1 MKPLARI
8 VAQATSG
15 LAPKFVLMT
24 PVDAVTRVAD
34 KTGWALSDVDLFELN
49 EAFAVQAV
57 AVLNELGIDPA
68 KVNVHGG
75 AVALGH
81 AIGSSGG
88 RVLTTL
94 LYALAR
100 RRATRGIA
108 TLCLGGGNG
117 VALAV
122 ERLS

>member
-1 MKPLARI
+1 MARI
-8 VAQATSG
+8 VGQATSG

-24 PVDAVTRVAD
+24 PVEAVRRVA
-34 KTGWALSDVDLFELN
+34 KKVGWDLEDVDLFELN

-57 AVLNELGIDPA
+57 AVLNELGIDPQR
-68 KVNVHGG
+68 VNVNGG

-81 AIGSSGG
+81 AIGSSGA

-94 LYALAR
+94 LYALQR
-100 RRATRGIA
+100 RHLKRGIA

-117 VALAV
+117 VAVAV
-122 ERLS
+122 ETL

>member
-1 MKPLARI
+1 M
-8 VAQATSG
+8 SG

-24 PVDAVTRVAD
+24 PVEAVRRLSS
-34 KTGWALSDVDLFELN
+34 KIGWELGAVDLFELN
-49 EAFAVQAV
+49 EAFSVQAV
-57 AVLNELGIDPA
+57 AVRRELGVDEA
-68 KVNVHGG
+68 RVNVHGG

-81 AIGSSGG
+81 AIGSSGA

-94 LYALAR
+94 LYALR
-100 RRATRGIA
+100 RRRQKRGIA

-122 ERLS
+122 ETLEP